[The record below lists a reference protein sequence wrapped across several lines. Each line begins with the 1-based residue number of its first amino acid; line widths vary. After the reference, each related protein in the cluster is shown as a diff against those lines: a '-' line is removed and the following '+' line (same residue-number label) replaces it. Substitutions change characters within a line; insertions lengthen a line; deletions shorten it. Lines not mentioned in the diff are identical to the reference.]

1 MDYLLSSFQGVS
13 VIFAI
18 LALQT
23 GGQAFW
29 NPLAFAETF
38 GLPMEPTPAGTLTSA
53 NKAMTGAA
61 ETNHNVALSFVT
73 MMGMRQFAAGGTLL
87 ALAAQGKW
95 VSVATVLSVYGVCA
109 AGVDTYNLH
118 RANKPSLARY
128 HGIPGAIITGHA
140 MAVLYW
146 RNQL

>member
-1 MDYLLSSFQGVS
+1 MDYLLPSFQGVS

-29 NPLAFAETF
+29 TPLVFAETF
-38 GLPMEPTPAGTLTSA
+38 GLPLDSTSTSTLTEA
-53 NKAMTGAA
+53 NKAVVNAA

-73 MMGMRQFAAGGTLL
+73 MMGMRQFAAGGTIL
-87 ALAAQGKW
+87 ALAAQGEW
-95 VSVATVLSVYGVCA
+95 VSIATVLSVYGVCA